1 MWIAK
6 LANGQILL
14 PPVLPAVTVKQ
25 MLRSKQPLTIV
36 KLVLLVKPV
45 LVELVPLVADKK
57 SCVDCEIGKWSASTS
72 GVATCTACGDGKT
85 NAAVKA
91 TTNNCQNCA
100 TGKAGTDGTCATC
113 GTGKTNQADFTA
125 CKNEEVSAGSTLNTV
140 HRLGAALVAV
150 AVAGLV

>member
-14 PPVLPAVTVKQ
+14 PPVLPVVTVKQ

-57 SCVDCEIGKWSASTS
+57 SCVDCEIGKWSDSTASNTICATSSSSGNGSIGPFFSNAVGARDLSCSDLLFSGNTCGTSSTS
-72 GVATCTACGDGKT
+72 TGCTFGTISAGK
-85 NAAVKA
+85 
-91 TTNNCQNCA
+91 
-100 TGKAGTDGTCATC
+100 GKAGTDGLCTDC
-113 GTGKTNQADFTA
+113 
-125 CKNEEVSAGSTLNTV
+125 
-140 HRLGAALVAV
+140 
-150 AVAGLV
+150 VAGKQ